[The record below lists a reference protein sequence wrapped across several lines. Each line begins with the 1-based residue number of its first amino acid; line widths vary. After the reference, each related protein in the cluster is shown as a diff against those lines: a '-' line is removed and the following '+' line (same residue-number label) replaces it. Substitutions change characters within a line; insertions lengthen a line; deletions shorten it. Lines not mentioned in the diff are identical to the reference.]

1 MKNVA
6 AQQSLLA
13 AETLKREAQTEAFL
27 FSVLRNELWGEP
39 LSLATLSHTALQQL
53 LLQARRQTV
62 EGLVAGVLMRG
73 NVQLEREDA
82 LLVFSRARMIEQLNH
97 KANRVLIALENVLGA
112 EGIEHLVFKGQT
124 LARLYPHP
132 TERTPGD
139 IDFYCPPTCFR
150 RAVEVLKTQWQ
161 VDINEGESQQH
172 HEFSYQDVPLEMHF
186 CMIKFNHSGIQRY
199 WNRLLDS
206 SPRSQTEID
215 GVCIPTLCPT
225 VNVLYTFLH
234 LYHHLVELG
243 VGLRQFCD
251 LLCLLHH
258 FRTEIDRDALALHL
272 EKMGFRRAFGAVGW
286 ILVHRLGLPEEE
298 FPLPLPAKAQRY
310 EKAIL
315 DIVFNGGNF
324 GKYISQT
331 AVRSGMRYN
340 IEATVRKFKHYGL
353 FWRLSC
359 REIVATILKEIP
371 NKMLMQI
378 KRPF

>member
-6 AQQSLLA
+6 IQQSLLA

-39 LSLATLSHTALQQL
+39 LSLATLSHMALQQL

-172 HEFSYQDVPLEMHF
+172 HEFSYQDVPLE
-186 CMIKFNHSGIQRY
+186 
-199 WNRLLDS
+199 
-206 SPRSQTEID
+206 
-215 GVCIPTLCPT
+215 
-225 VNVLYTFLH
+225 VLYTFLH

-371 NKMLMQI
+371 HKMLMQI